1 MTVNNCPNCGSS
13 EFTFAKGY
21 IICKYCDSKFPIEK
35 ENSNDNKQGNGISL
49 QEDVKKLLKKCV
61 DEPWNAKRYANLIL
75 DIDPTNQEAKQ
86 YLMKR

>member
-13 EFTFAKGY
+13 EFTIAGGY
-21 IICKYCDSKFPIEK
+21 RICKYCDSKFLIEK
-35 ENSNDNKQGNGISL
+35 EDSNDNNQGISL
-49 QEDVKKLLKKCV
+49 QEDVKKLLKKCIE
-61 DEPWNAKRYANLIL
+61 EPWNAKRYANLIL